1 MAAPEPGTAA
11 RLDSGRPQDSYEKAE
26 FDSSMVEPPAVELQP
41 ESEPQA
47 QEDDKNAGEGV
58 YFGGAYTVR
67 CYGVGAE
74 VRDCVADSMP
84 LETDQ
89 RKADHAPASR
99 CYV

>member
-1 MAAPEPGTAA
+1 MRGLSAVA
-11 RLDSGRPQDSYEKAE
+11 PQDSYEKAE
-26 FDSSMVEPPAVELQP
+26 FDSSMVEPPAVDLQP
-41 ESEPQA
+41 ELEPQA

-74 VRDCVADSMP
+74 VRDCFANSMP

-89 RKADHAPASR
+89 LKANHAAASR
-99 CYV
+99 SYV